1 MLLVLS
7 REMQL
12 RQKSNRPYRK
22 RSKRQVKSAPIRWE
36 APRFE
41 TLLARADTQLQ
52 CSYLPEPMLSFAGK
66 QQCED
71 PRTGLTAFGPYSRT
85 ESSRSNNIRVG
96 IVGPAEAIDRTVG
109 FLSQLGQRIEPSGRT
124 DAVLHPAFPGINL
137 GEPFQIEL
145 VTQPIWNRPLKPKD
159 LALIENHPDFMERIG
174 LLLKAV
180 ITEMKALQNLDSRPD
195 VVICAM
201 SKSLEELCRV
211 GIAAYDRQQ
220 AETDDGID
228 PEDLAEL
235 LPEEEA
241 GTDDEEIDTDAARS
255 FRRGLKAEC
264 LKLFPTQLMWHRTLA
279 GTAGVQD
286 MATRAWNLIV
296 ALLYKS
302 EIIPWRLTDVIE
314 GSCFVGVSF
323 FHEDQAKSSKL
334 RTSVAQAF
342 TERGE
347 GFVLQGDSFD
357 WDSKESGDKAPH
369 LNHDQAKALLKRV
382 LKMYDDQI
390 GGLPRK
396 VVLHKT
402 SRYTEEER
410 KGFEAALEGVS
421 HYGLLTITRRG
432 IFCLR
437 PGKKAALRGTVV
449 DFGQKRGLVY
459 TMGYVPFLR
468 CYPGFRVPQPLEI
481 TENWGSVSLQE
492 AAQDLLK
499 LTKLNWNT
507 AAFNCRDP
515 ITIAFSRRVGDIL
528 KMARGKD
535 PALHYRYYM

>member
-1 MLLVLS
+1 MSLV
-7 REMQL
+7 RCGKM
-12 RQKSNRPYRK
+12 RPRRSNRPYRK
-22 RSKRQVKSAPIRWE
+22 RPKRLVKSTPIRWE
-36 APRFE
+36 APLFE
-41 TLLARADTQLQ
+41 TLLARADNQLQ
-52 CSYLPEPMLSFAGK
+52 CSYLQEPMLSFAAK

-71 PRTGLTAFGPYSRT
+71 PRTGLTAYGPYSRT
-85 ESSRSNNIRVG
+85 EASRRNLIRLG
-96 IVGPAEAIDRTVG
+96 IVGPAEAIDRAIG
-109 FLSQLGQRIEPSGRT
+109 FLSQLAQRIEPGANT

-145 VTQPIWNRPLKPKD
+145 VTQPIWHRPLKPRD
-159 LALIENHPDFMERIG
+159 LTLIEGHPDFMERVG
-174 LLLKAV
+174 LLLSAV
-180 ITEMKALQNLDSRPD
+180 IAEMKALQALDSRPD

-201 SKSLEELCRV
+201 SKRLEELCRV
-211 GIAAYDRQQ
+211 GIAEYERQQ
-220 AETDDGID
+220 AQTDDGID
-228 PEDLAEL
+228 PEDLADL
-235 LPEEEA
+235 APEVEA
-241 GTDDEEIDTDAARS
+241 DTDDEEIDSDAARS

-264 LKLFPTQLMWHRTLA
+264 LHLFPTQLMWHRTLA

-286 MATRAWNLIV
+286 LATRAWNLVV

-302 EIIPWRLTDVIE
+302 EIIPWRLSDVIE
-314 GSCFVGVSF
+314 GSCFVGISF
-323 FHEDQAKSSKL
+323 FHEDEAKSSKV
-334 RTSVAQAF
+334 RTSIAQAF

-347 GFVLQGDSFD
+347 GFVLQGDSFE
-357 WDSKESGDKAPH
+357 WDSLKSGEKAPH
-369 LNHDQAKALLKRV
+369 LSHQQAKRLLEKVLRV
-382 LKMYDDQI
+382 YDQQV

-410 KGFEAALEGVS
+410 KGFEEALNGIA
-421 HYGLLTITRRG
+421 HYGLLTINRRG

-437 PGKKAALRGTVV
+437 PGKKAALRGTVI

-468 CYPGFRVPQPLEI
+468 CYPGFRVPQPLEV

-492 AAQDLLK
+492 AAHDLLK

-515 ITIAFSRRVGDIL
+515 ITLAFSRRVGDIL
-528 KMARGKD
+528 KMAKGRE